1 MLALVVV
8 SITGFA
14 GYAALL
20 PVAPLWAVRGGANEA
35 QSGLV
40 NGVLLLA
47 TIITQL
53 FVPGALRRFGWGP
66 VLVTGM
72 VFLGTPPMLY
82 ALSDALGPVLAL
94 SALRGVGFGIITVT
108 GSSAA
113 GLLVEPAR
121 RGEAIGI
128 YGFAVAL
135 PNLVLLPLGP
145 WLAQH
150 IGYLAVF
157 AISSAPLLGIPA
169 AIRLA
174 RAVHDHSAV
183 DLGPEGAAAGNAP
196 AAASNR
202 VAYRRLARPT
212 VLLLGVTLAGGA
224 VLTFTPQMVASPLLT
239 TAGLFLF
246 GLVTAVT
253 RWYAGLLADRHGAE
267 RFVWPLVLA
276 TTIGMSVV
284 SLAVRDPA
292 STGALTFLTGMVLI
306 GFGYGALQNLTLVI
320 AFGSVSRANHNLAS
334 AVWNIGFD
342 AGTGIGSVL
351 VGAVALRTSFSAALL
366 AAAALTLVTLPL
378 ALRRTPQ
385 P

>member
-1 MLALVVV
+1 MPALVVL

-20 PVAPLWAVRGGANEA
+20 PVAPLWAVHGGANEA
-35 QSGLV
+35 ESGLV

-47 TIITQL
+47 TILTQL

-66 VLVTGM
+66 VLVAGM
-72 VFLGTPPMLY
+72 VFLGIPPMLY

-94 SALRGVGFGIITVT
+94 SALRGVGFGVITVT

-121 RGEAIGI
+121 RGEAIGV

-150 IGYLAVF
+150 AGYLAVF

-174 RAVHDHSAV
+174 RAVHQGSTAH
-183 DLGPEGAAAGNAP
+183 LGPEAAAGFASAGARRW
-196 AAASNR
+196 AA
-202 VAYRRLARPT
+202 YLRLVRPT

-239 TAGLFLF
+239 TAGLFLL
-246 GLVTAVT
+246 GLVTALT
-253 RWYAGLLADRHGAE
+253 RWYAGLLADRRGAE

-276 TTIGMSVV
+276 TTIGLIVV
-284 SLAVRDPA
+284 ALAVREPA
-292 STGALTFLTGMVLI
+292 ATSALTLLVGMVLI
-306 GFGYGALQNLTLVI
+306 GFGYGALQNLTLVM
-320 AFGSVSRANHNLAS
+320 AFGSVSRAHHNLAS

-342 AGTGIGSVL
+342 AGTGIGSIL
-351 VGAVALRTSFSAALL
+351 VGAVALRTSFSVALL
-366 AAAALTLVTLPL
+366 SAAVLTLLTLPL
-378 ALRRTPQ
+378 ALRRAPRS
-385 P
+385 